1 MLYAPIDSTYLLL
14 MLPALIFAL
23 AAQGMVQSRF
33 KKYSQQRTVRGVTG
47 ADAAGE
53 ILRRAGVYD
62 VRVERVQGSLT
73 DHFDPGTRTIR
84 LSESVYGAASVAAVG
99 VAAHEAG
106 HSLQYESGYLPMKLR
121 AAVIPVTNLGSR
133 LAMPLVLLGLFMQ
146 MSGLIN
152 IGILLFGTVVLFQL
166 ITLPVEFNASRRA
179 IRLLDESGLLYD
191 DELPGAKKVLSA
203 AAMTYVAAL
212 ATALAQLLR
221 LMSLAQ
227 RRRR

>member
-1 MLYAPIDSTYLLL
+1 MLYMPVDPLYL
-14 MLPALIFAL
+14 MLLIPVLIFTMV
-23 AAQGMVQSRF
+23 AQGMVQSRF

-47 ADAAGE
+47 AAAAEE
-53 ILRRAGVYD
+53 ILRRAGVHD
-62 VRVERVQGSLT
+62 VRVERVPGSLS
-73 DHFDPGTRTIR
+73 DHFDPRTKTIR
-84 LSESVYGAASVAAVG
+84 LSDSVYSAASVAAVG

-106 HSLQYESGYLPMKLR
+106 HSLQYENGYILMKLR
-121 AAVIPVTNLGSR
+121 AAIIPVTNIGSR
-133 LAMPLVLLGLFMQ
+133 LAMPLALLGFLMQ
-146 MSGLIN
+146 MPGLIN

-166 ITLPVEFNASRRA
+166 LTLPVEFNASRRA

-212 ATALAQLLR
+212 ATALVQFIRLL
-221 LMSLAQ
+221 SLSQ